1 MRQYEFA
8 IRIAQ
13 IHHLV
18 EERKFKKA
26 LAVIRTLDMKKVKN
40 VSDLTIIA
48 DVFAKTEQF
57 DSAREAYLKIYN
69 ESKTRRIVQK
79 LIIISIR
86 TKKLGDA
93 ERYYQEFI
101 KMKPGTVDAIILR
114 YRIDKAAGVHIGK
127 LVETLEEL
135 KEEEYIEE
143 WAYELAKLYYKAGR
157 FEECRKE
164 CEDILLWFGHGE
176 IVERAKKL
184 IEYVDDKEAMPYIDD
199 RDYTVDRN
207 EPNPDDTGSLPDLHE
222 YLRNMKQEEENRK
235 KHLKE
240 RKAREQE
247 DSDRENTQYKKL
259 TETAATKELAE
270 NQQDNGNTGK
280 NNKNT
285 SNQEDFI
292 DDYEENDFEIDAGFG
307 KLAQKLTGFLHI
319 GGKKEK
325 KKDTEDIDGSSEEPV
340 NEDGYIVENS
350 GKENLDIKIRI
361 NKDLYN
367 RTIEESGKL
376 EKESIENR
384 QEEIN
389 TSNTD
394 NTESNITVNEHKDNQ
409 KTTEQVYFNTGGGT
423 GITQDLSR
431 EISAIYEAEHG
442 HKKEQL
448 KKQPV
453 KPVVVPAPAG
463 SRRPLKRDA
472 AKVIE
477 RMTRAVKSDENKN
490 LPSAGVEKTV
500 EKVLKTEG
508 NNFTGKEN
516 ITTQAE
522 NTATERQAITTEAEN
537 TAAKEKTFIEEQTIT
552 TEIENTVIQTQDI
565 TTQAENTAIQ
575 TQDTA
580 TQTENTAIQT
590 QNIDTQAEN
599 TAVQTQNI
607 ATQAEN
613 TAIQTQ
619 NITTE
624 AENTV
629 TQTQNIAT
637 QAENTTAQAQVI
649 TTEVEDIT
657 GQINN
662 MATEIEKSVVKE
674 PEKNIIEENIIKQN
688 SSFIIPHFPEM
699 EDGSILVSKE
709 EIDLAEMEA
718 KKAHE
723 EALIKAEEARAI
735 VEEAR
740 RKAEEAARMLAEIEK
755 KHAAAGK
762 AILQDNIKDK
772 EIQDKVITTEMLKE
786 ETTGEEI
793 IRKDIPEENIKG
805 TDTTEIQEQE
815 ETVTENI
822 LAEDIPAN
830 IKEDIPAEL
839 TEDGTEF
846 EEEYEDDYEEDIPD
860 NTVSEEGLSDDDLPT
875 TRALHT
881 SFNDILTLIGGE
893 PDPSHFVFVGNKF
906 DLITGLSKKIVR
918 VMKDTGYMSAGRIAR
933 ISAKNLNKMNLAEF
947 KNQLKGNC
955 LLIDEAAE
963 LMIPTIA
970 GIFDIMDEYYGD
982 FVVILADNGNT
993 LDQLF
998 KFAPALA
1005 KRFKYIIDISGYT
1018 EEDCK

>member
-26 LAVIRTLDMKKVKN
+26 LAVIRTLDMRQVKGI
-40 VSDLTIIA
+40 SDLTIIA

-57 DSAREAYLKIYN
+57 DSAKEAYLKIYN
-69 ESKTRRIVQK
+69 KSKTRRIVQK
-79 LIIISIR
+79 LAIISIR
-86 TKKLGDA
+86 TKDLDAA
-93 ERYYQEFI
+93 ERYYQEFV
-101 KMKPGTVDAIILR
+101 KMNPSTRDVIVLR

-176 IVERAKKL
+176 IVERARKL

-222 YLRNMKQEEENRK
+222 YLKNMKQEEENRK
-235 KHLKE
+235 KHLKD

-247 DSDRENTQYKKL
+247 SKQEDNIKENGQYKKMA
-259 TETAATKELAE
+259 ETAATKEPAA
-270 NQQDNGNTGK
+270 NQQGNGNVSS
-280 NNKNT
+280 NNNDT

-292 DDYEENDFEIDAGFG
+292 DDYEEDDFEIDAGFG

-325 KKDTEDIDGSSEEPV
+325 KRDTEDTDSNSEDPFSEGEYV
-340 NEDGYIVENS
+340 VENS
-350 GKENLDIKIRI
+350 GKENLNIKIRI

-367 RTIEESGKL
+367 KTIEQAKNL

-384 QEEIN
+384 QDETGGLN
-389 TSNTD
+389 LLTD
-394 NTESNITVNEHKDNQ
+394 STDTGNGNNTENTITANGSEDKNQ
-409 KTTEQVYFNTGGGT
+409 KPAEQVYFNSGM

-442 HKKEQL
+442 HKEPLKEQL
-448 KKQPV
+448 KEQPV
-453 KPVVVPAPAG
+453 KQEPAG

-472 AKVIE
+472 TKVIE
-477 RMTRAVKSDENKN
+477 RMTRAVKTDENKN
-490 LPSAGVEKTV
+490 LPSAGIEETV
-500 EKVLKTEG
+500 ETEEKLLKTEKNILTG
-508 NNFTGKEN
+508 NGS
-516 ITTQAE
+516 ITTE
-522 NTATERQAITTEAEN
+522 TESITTEAESVI
-537 TAAKEKTFIEEQTIT
+537 TKTEDTIIETENIIT
-552 TEIENTVIQTQDI
+552 ETSDI
-565 TTQAENTAIQ
+565 TTGLEKK
-575 TQDTA
+575 
-580 TQTENTAIQT
+580 
-590 QNIDTQAEN
+590 
-599 TAVQTQNI
+599 AV
-607 ATQAEN
+607 E
-613 TAIQTQ
+613 
-619 NITTE
+619 
-624 AENTV
+624 
-629 TQTQNIAT
+629 
-637 QAENTTAQAQVI
+637 
-649 TTEVEDIT
+649 
-657 GQINN
+657 
-662 MATEIEKSVVKE
+662 E
-674 PEKNIIEENIIKQN
+674 PEKDIIAEEKNIEENVTKQN
-688 SSFIIPHFPEM
+688 GKSIMPQFPEM
-699 EDGSILVSKE
+699 EDNSILVSKE

-755 KHAAAGK
+755 KHAAAGTVV
-762 AILQDNIKDK
+762 LQDKI
-772 EIQDKVITTEMLKE
+772 ITTEETREE
-786 ETTGEEI
+786 ETAI
-793 IRKDIPEENIKG
+793 KDIIEENI
-805 TDTTEIQEQE
+805 TERIRGEISGIKDAVEENITERTQE
-815 ETVTENI
+815 ETAIEDTLEENIIKETITDADITKIQRQEKSVTEDV
-822 LAEDIPAN
+822 LQEDIPGE
-830 IKEDIPAEL
+830 I
-839 TEDGTEF
+839 TEDGTRSNKD
-846 EEEYEDDYEEDIPD
+846 YEDIDTEEDYEEDWPLEED
-860 NTVSEEGLSDDDLPT
+860 YEEDGLDDTVPEEGLSNDDLPT

-893 PDPSHFVFVGNKF
+893 PDPSHFVFVGNTF
-906 DLITGLSKKIVR
+906 DLITGLSKKIVK
-918 VMKDTGYMSAGRIAR
+918 VMKETGYMSAGRIAR
-933 ISAKNLNKMNLAEF
+933 ISAKNLNKMNLPEF
-947 KNQLKGNC
+947 KSQLKGNC
-955 LLIDEAAE
+955 LLIDEAAD

-970 GIFDIMDEYYGD
+970 GIFEIMDEYYGD